1 MLPVN
6 MLFWLIQISCGL
18 FDAPRQHVVL
28 VDTNILWVVDA
39 PRQHD
44 CCLLVTGGKSH
55 SLSVSAA

>member
-39 PRQHD
+39 PRQHVV
-44 CCLLVTGGKSH
+44 LVDINI
-55 SLSVSAA
+55 LWVV